1 MGHLT
6 KPSNELIYDLI
17 LKANPDLMGKLQIG
31 HLSFDAPIPQQ
42 PGSSTN
48 SSVVARGLANAQGIG
63 YRGARTFRYDRLNMA
78 VKMPPD
84 DAQTLEVMVPNDGF
98 ETKLEVV
105 DRLNK
110 KYDLMIGAAD
120 IVDGPV
126 DVSVLPA
133 KTTIV
138 AKASSL
144 AWTGQLTI
152 NFVPDRPFYKD
163 TFSTQ
168 VLDGLPMPEVTD
180 PALDTPVASSNLSP
194 TFAVDG
200 KLYQPGDGAY
210 PADHFAVSRNPEV
223 EVALAPRIGTGEVAT
238 APTAGFEYAL
248 TLAGAADW
256 MLCYSVGS
264 REEPAVDVLQRYR
277 IIAQITGPDGSE
289 LMLTVTSIDDAL
301 WFANADQSI
310 KIAVTTAVG
319 DLVLQ
324 GALSMNELS
333 AKLGEVMR
341 NGAGAPLGK
350 YTLRLMAR
358 RINSVVPRVLASCA
372 ARVIN

>member
-6 KPSNELIYDLI
+6 KPSKELIYDLI
-17 LKANPDLMGKLQIG
+17 LKANPGQKGKLQIG
-31 HLSFDAPIPQQ
+31 FLTFDTPIPSQ
-42 PGSSTN
+42 PGAANNT
-48 SSVVARGLANAQGIG
+48 SVVARGITNAQGIG
-63 YRGARTFRYDRLNMA
+63 YRGSRTFRYNRLDMST
-78 VKMPPD
+78 KMPPD

-98 ETKLEVV
+98 ETKLEVC

-110 KYDLMIGAAD
+110 KYDLMIGAED
-120 IVDGPV
+120 IIDGPV

-163 TFSTQ
+163 TFSTL
-168 VLDGLPMPEVTD
+168 VLDGLPMPEETD
-180 PALDTPVASSNLSP
+180 PALDTVVATADQSP
-194 TFAVDG
+194 TFVVDG

-223 EVALAPRIGTGEVAT
+223 EVALAPRIGNGSAST
-238 APTAGFEYAL
+238 APTDGYEYPL
-248 TLAGAADW
+248 TLAGADDW
-256 MLCYSVGS
+256 SLCYSVGS
-264 REEPAVDVLQRYR
+264 REEPAVDVLLRYR
-277 IIAQITGPDGSE
+277 ISVQITGPDGTE
-289 LMLTVTSIDDAL
+289 LLLTLTKIDDAY
-301 WFANADQSI
+301 WYVNTEKNV
-310 KIAVTTAVG
+310 KIAATLVAN
-319 DLVLQ
+319 DLVVQ
-324 GALSMNELS
+324 GALSMDELS
-333 AKLGEVMR
+333 AHLGSVMR